1 MSGNMID
8 LDALTVEKQYIISAM
23 SNEEVRQMLMQVLAP
38 HYKSSVASTPEKQ
51 DNAPLVELDE
61 IVKAKLTKHRN
72 LQARLDDRASRWLDM
87 TEKVLTLG
95 YQFPKYTGMD
105 MHDVYRDLRKELNRH
120 FLPEDFIENLVP
132 PLMAYIVNGEMPRA
146 ALVVGPAGCGKTTA
160 LEIVATVLGMAFY
173 RFDAL
178 TAFTSH
184 GLYGE
189 GASFSGPDIG
199 DITKGKVET
208 GFLNPFYIVD
218 EVEKSPPPGNRT
230 SFQDELLPICDKSQD
245 SYMDNFLGFR
255 LPLNHSV
262 FMFTANSLDGLSEPL
277 LDRVEVIRFPEVKV
291 DRMKRIITSYA
302 TDMQRKNLYSGCITI
317 DIPALNHAVER
328 LYDLGTHS
336 IRQHQNLVEY
346 AFRTAFTIF
355 LTGRETV
362 VTIDDEVYRNAF
374 TLYEAKKNS
383 SRIGFFR

>member
-1 MSGNMID
+1 MSSNMID

-23 SNEEVRQMLMQVLAP
+23 SNEEVRQMLMQALTP
-38 HYKSSVASTPEKQ
+38 HHMPSVASSHGKQ
-51 DNAPLVELDE
+51 DNAPLVKLDE
-61 IVKAKLTKHRN
+61 LVKAKLKRHRD
-72 LQARLDDRASRWLDM
+72 LRAKLDDRASRWLDI

-95 YQFPKYTGMD
+95 YQTPKYTDMD
-105 MHDVYRDLRKELNRH
+105 MHDVFHDLREELNRR
-120 FLPEDFIENLVP
+120 FLPEVFIENLIP
-132 PLMAYIVNGEMPRA
+132 TLMAYIVNGEMSRP

-160 LEIVATVLGMAFY
+160 LEIVARVLGMAFY

-199 DITKGKVET
+199 DVTKGKVET

-255 LPLNHSV
+255 LPLNQSV

-277 LDRVEVIRFPEVKV
+277 LDRVEVIHFPEVKV

-302 TDMQRKNLYSGCITI
+302 TNMQRENLYSGCVAV
-317 DIPALNHAVER
+317 DIPALNHAVEK
-328 LYDLGTHS
+328 LYDQGTHS

-346 AFRTAFTIF
+346 AFRTAFTTF
-355 LTGRETV
+355 LTGRDTV
-362 VTIDDEVYRNAF
+362 VAIDDEIYRNAF
-374 TLYEAKKNS
+374 TLYENKKNN